1 MGLIIIKMNYSLLV
15 RVVNYGIFAETTLVV
30 INAS

>member
-1 MGLIIIKMNYSLLV
+1 MGLIIIKMNSLLV